1 MTLLI
6 ECIGLCLLFFILNII
21 SYKINPLSGIHNLP
35 IEIQKRVQE
44 LPEYKDIKPKKIL
57 STKERI
63 IKKIPALIILLV
75 IWAILVYLAGARTF
89 ARGFIYSFIIWFTIK
104 IFVVFIIDVLWYS
117 NSPNY
122 WIKGTEDLENEY
134 KNYKFYMSSIPRSL
148 VAGFIVSIIIGI
160 AINTICYM

>member
-1 MTLLI
+1 MTL
-6 ECIGLCLLFFILNII
+6 LNII

-75 IWAILVYLAGARTF
+75 IWAILAHQITG
-89 ARGFIYSFIIWFTIK
+89 
-104 IFVVFIIDVLWYS
+104 
-117 NSPNY
+117 
-122 WIKGTEDLENEY
+122 
-134 KNYKFYMSSIPRSL
+134 
-148 VAGFIVSIIIGI
+148 
-160 AINTICYM
+160 